1 MTMTISF
8 RSKHEDREVTIM
20 VDSTQ
25 NISGTLQVLADAGI
39 FPAREYTVRSV
50 RSGRRLMLELNYE
63 ESRVY
68 SGDIITLE

>member
-8 RSKHEDREVTIM
+8 RSKHEDKEVTIM

-25 NISGTLQVLADAGI
+25 NISGTLQVLTEAGI
-39 FPAREYTVRSV
+39 FPRREYTVRSV
-50 RSGRRLMLELNYE
+50 RSGTRLKPDQNYE

-68 SGDIITLE
+68 NGDIILLE